1 MGGGFET
8 ALACDIVAAGE
19 QARFALSGPKVCM
32 AALAGGLLRLR
43 ATIGLKRA
51 MPLILTGRAV
61 SAAEGARLGFVSAV
75 VGSGAELEH
84 ASVPPSRSRSAVW
97 TCRWSRR

>member
-1 MGGGFET
+1 LGGGFET